1 MQNAN
6 KSRGTGPLGGAG
18 MVGLWGASSL
28 IKSIQA
34 GTMTSSYP
42 TNATGTIAT
51 VDTANS
57 IVYLLGFTQSNVNNN
72 YAVCAGAVEL
82 TNSTT
87 VTGYQSVSGGADMVF
102 SFVVVEYLPGIVK
115 SIQAGTVAVGVNA
128 SATATVTAVNTAK
141 SMLVWRGFRVS
152 TGAAPNTDSWATKT
166 VLTNATTVTANRITA
181 DANNNITAYFGLVEF
196 F

>member
-6 KSRGTGPLGGAG
+6 KTRGTGPLGGAG

-28 IKSIQA
+28 VRSMQA
-34 GTMTSSYP
+34 GTMTASYP
-42 TNATGTIAT
+42 TNATGTITA

-57 IVYLLGFTQSNVNNN
+57 IVFLLGLTQSNANTN
-72 YAVCAGAVEL
+72 YAVVAGGIEL

-87 VTGYQSVSGGADMVF
+87 VTGYQSPSGGVDMVF
-102 SFVVVEYLPGIVK
+102 SFVVVEFHPGIVK
-115 SIQAGTVAVGVNA
+115 SLQAGTIAVGANA

-141 SMLVWRGFRVS
+141 SMLVWRGFKMS
-152 TGAAPNTDSWATKT
+152 TVAAPNTDSWATKC
-166 VLTNATTVTANRITA
+166 VLTNSTTVTANRITA